1 MPATPPAD
9 SPSGQLLTDTKVLE
23 RIFRAS
29 YDKWVKDAKGRL
41 GEKSG
46 AAPRIVS
53 KAFHLAWQDRKRF
66 HSQDEL
72 DAFIGAQ
79 VHHGA
84 TREVSR
90 SAGLHRMDAI
100 GGGSSK
106 AKHEQHDLSVDE
118 AWSRLEGTLQG
129 GAPEAY
135 RERASTARHEA
146 ADHMKAIGKERNLT
160 WMYVAGGVILVV
172 AIGLVAIV
180 RRGGEERSV
189 TQALAAENARKYDM
203 SYGQMVNIEL
213 ADSTKVLLGPE
224 SRLTVPNQFGVGL
237 RTVRIDGSANFDVKI
252 AGTQPFEVRAG
263 NASIIARGT
272 KFTVTRYTRDDS
284 VTIVNVK
291 EGTVDIKFGENVRN
305 VGTGLSYLI
314 TDSGEMRVPSTEQIQ
329 DAAAWVDGTVIITGR
344 PLRYVIPMMKRW
356 FGLEIRVPDEQL
368 LDRIVFLSAPMNS
381 RMEAIKAVEKSAGV
395 KFTYVG
401 DNMVFQDTT
410 PSRSTKTKTKG
421 R

>member
-1 MPATPPAD
+1 MPATPPTD
-9 SPSGQLLTDTKVLE
+9 QPSGQLLTDTKVLE

-100 GGGSSK
+100 GGGGST
-106 AKHEQHDLSVDE
+106 AKHEQHDLGVDE
-118 AWSRLEGTLQG
+118 AWTRLEGTLQG

-135 RERASTARHEA
+135 RARASTARHEA
-146 ADHMKAIGKERNLT
+146 ADHMKQIGKERNLT
-160 WMYVAGGVILVV
+160 WMYIAGAVILAV

-180 RRGGEERSV
+180 KRGGEERSV
-189 TQALAAENARKYDM
+189 TQALAAENARKYDF
-203 SYGQMVNIEL
+203 SYGQSANVSL
-213 ADSTKVLLGPE
+213 DDSTVVTVGPE
-224 SRLTVPNQFGVGL
+224 SRLTVPQQFGIGI
-237 RTVRIDGSANFDVKI
+237 RSVRIDGAAHFNVKNV
-252 AGTQPFEVRAG
+252 GTQPFEVRAG
-263 NASIIARGT
+263 NTAIIARGT
-272 KFTVTRYTRDDS
+272 RFTVSRYTRDDS

-291 EGTVDIKFGENVRN
+291 EGSVDVKFGENIRN
-305 VGTGLSYLI
+305 VAQGMSLMVNEAGDMS
-314 TDSGEMRVPSTEQIQ
+314 VPSGEQIQ
-329 DAAAWVDGTVIITGR
+329 EAAAWVDGTVIITGR
-344 PLRYVIPMMKRW
+344 NLRYVIPMLKRW
-356 FGLEIRVPDEQL
+356 FGLEIRVPDEKL
-368 LDRIVFLSAPMNS
+368 LDRIVFLSAPADS
-381 RMEAIKAVEKSAGV
+381 KMEAIKSVEKSGGL
-395 KFTYVG
+395 KFSYVG

-410 PSRSTKTKTKG
+410 PSRSTK
-421 R
+421 RR